1 MKNIISAKFQ
11 YIGEITMKKTIENH
25 IRDIENELNARY
37 TLAGYTPEGF
47 EDNMYS
53 IKLGI
58 LAEMYEVEE
67 ATGKLTP
74 ERDTAYG
81 KIAEHLENM
90 DNWN

>member
-1 MKNIISAKFQ
+1 
-11 YIGEITMKKTIENH
+11 MKKNIENH
-25 IRDIENELNARY
+25 IHDIENELNARY
-37 TLAGYTPEGF
+37 TLSGYTPEGF

-74 ERDTAYG
+74 ARDAAYG
-81 KIAEHLENM
+81 EIAERLENM
-90 DNWN
+90 GSFR